1 MNFTITLN
9 EQVKLELEKLWE
21 KEFKKKEINLPFK
34 KTPTSFENHQAM
46 INFINEEFPLWSK
59 ILEDSQLSNL
69 TNKINQAVNHS
80 TNPHQATSNI
90 RELFNLLVNL
100 SIQKEIIYSKSPEG
114 KLITKLDTTEAK
126 GFHKYITNKPYS
138 TRNSNLDSK
147 LIYGT
152 FLAILFEKGFV
163 KKNDIQELLKSPEDI
178 FNDYQTDYEEAIN
191 VLKKK
196 KNELEEQ
203 IGTLQNF
210 ILDIEEK
217 TSNDIS
223 SLNKEWKK
231 EVSDLVSE
239 KKSYIETL
247 EAQYSEKLKL
257 SGPTQYWNELSK
269 TYKKQGIIWSII
281 SLIIGIGLG
290 FIIWGLSLHLNLS
303 DTTDVTNTL
312 QKYLIVAVATSIG
325 FYLLS
330 QGVKITMSR
339 FHLSTDYE
347 ERAQLTNVY
356 LALIK
361 AEENYP
367 TEEKQIILQ
376 SIFSRSESGL
386 IKGDSGPVMPNNILS
401 QLLRNT
407 R

>member
-1 MNFTITLN
+1 MNFIITLN
-9 EQVKLELEKLWE
+9 EQVKLELENLWE
-21 KEFKKKEINLPFK
+21 KEFKKREINLPFK
-34 KTPTSFENHQAM
+34 KTTISFENHQAM

-59 ILEDSQLSNL
+59 ILEDQQLSNL
-69 TNKINQAVNHS
+69 TNKIKQSVSHS
-80 TNPHQATSNI
+80 TNSHQATNNV

-100 SIQKEIIYSKSPEG
+100 TNQKEIIYSKSPEG
-114 KLITKLDTTEAK
+114 KLISKLDKTEAI
-126 GFHKYITNKPYS
+126 GFHKYITNKPYN
-138 TRNSNLDSK
+138 TRNSELNSK

-163 KKNDIQELLKSPEDI
+163 KKKDIQELLDSPEDI
-178 FNDYQTDYEEAIN
+178 FNDYQTDYEGAIN
-191 VLKKK
+191 ALKQK

-210 ILDIEEK
+210 ILGIEEK

-239 KKSYIETL
+239 KKTYIETL

-257 SGPTQYWNELSK
+257 SGPTQYWTELSK
-269 TYKKQGIIWSII
+269 TYKKQGIIWSVI
-281 SLIIGIGLG
+281 SLIIGLGLG
-290 FIIWGLSLHLNLS
+290 CIIWKLSLHLNLT
-303 DTTDVTNTL
+303 DTTNVANTL